1 MTNTELGPHV
11 KVLIFQALREPEQPA
26 SVHDVRPA
34 DFLKSGQF
42 IWKYRDGVVFRLEID
57 SEEQG
62 NALLQVV
69 KPTDY
74 EWSPDETILVVLW
87 EEPDLNAMFR
97 RAARA
102 GLDGDRKKG

>member
-1 MTNTELGPHV
+1 MTNTELGPKV

-26 SVHDVRPA
+26 SVHDVKPA
-34 DFLKSGQF
+34 DFLQSGQF

-74 EWSPDETILVVLW
+74 EWSADKRIMVLLW
-87 EEPDLNAMFR
+87 DQADLSAFIMEATMRGRYGKPERN
-97 RAARA
+97 
-102 GLDGDRKKG
+102 

>member
-1 MTNTELGPHV
+1 MTNAELSEHV
-11 KVLIFQALREPEQPA
+11 KALIFQGMKEPTQPA
-26 SVHDVRPA
+26 SVHDVKPG
-34 DFLKSGQF
+34 DFLNSCQS

-74 EWSPDETILVVLW
+74 EWSADKRIMVLLW
-87 EEPDLNAMFR
+87 DQADLSTFIMD
-97 RAARA
+97 ARMS
-102 GLDGDRKKG
+102 GRYGKPERN